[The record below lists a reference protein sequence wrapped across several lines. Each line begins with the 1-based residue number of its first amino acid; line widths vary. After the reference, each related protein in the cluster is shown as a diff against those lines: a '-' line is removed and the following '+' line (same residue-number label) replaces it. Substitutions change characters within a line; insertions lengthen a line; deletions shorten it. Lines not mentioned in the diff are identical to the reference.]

1 MQMFR
6 SDIFCPRQGEP
17 REQINGLT
25 AFVDGSNIYGSDDE
39 TSIGLR
45 ADVTVRVRG
54 GGGRTKTFP
63 GARLKIQT
71 SDGHEALPSR
81 SQCGFASPPNGGNPT
96 QKDLTSGDTR
106 AVVQPALTSIHT
118 LFVYEHNRIVD
129 ALLPLWK
136 AHAKTKDLSP
146 HAREEFIFEV
156 SRVCNLYY
164 LLFSMIYH
172 YICMLKKCVT
182 KFLVSSIFH

>member
-1 MQMFR
+1 MQIFR

-39 TSIGLR
+39 TAIGLR
-45 ADVTVRVRG
+45 ADVTVNITR

-63 GARLKIQT
+63 GARLKTQK

-81 SQCGFASPPNGGNPT
+81 SQCGFASPPNGGNPAPR
-96 QKDLTSGDTR
+96 DLTSGDIR

-136 AHAKTKDLSP
+136 ADKRTKDLSP
-146 HAREEFIFEV
+146 HAREDFIFEV
-156 SRVCNLYY
+156 TDFTLSLQHI
-164 LLFSMIYH
+164 LFEIFNDMCID
-172 YICMLKKCVT
+172 KCVT
-182 KFLVSSIFH
+182 TFLVSSIFL